1 MVQRIV
7 EGWNVSGIFSWNS
20 GQPLSITTTRRTLDS
35 RANINSPDL
44 VGVLPKGIG
53 KVSKGAG
60 FVEYFNGLSTHLAP
74 VPTFGGNATVAGRF
88 TNQVVVDKSGNI
100 ILQNP
105 EAGTAGNLGLALSGI
120 EGPGR
125 LGLDMAL
132 QKRTRLTERTTFTIR
147 ADAVNVLNRPMW
159 DVPNTDINSTTFGR
173 ITTATGARTVVINAR
188 VDF

>member
-1 MVQRIV
+1 
-7 EGWNVSGIFSWNS
+7 
-20 GQPLSITTTRRTLDS
+20 
-35 RANINSPDL
+35 
-44 VGVLPKGIG
+44 
-53 KVSKGAG
+53 
-60 FVEYFNGLSTHLAP
+60 
-74 VPTFGGNATVAGRF
+74 VPTFGGNATLPGRF

-105 EAGTAGNLGLALSGI
+105 DAGRAGNLGLGLSGV

-132 QKRTRLTERTTFTIR
+132 QKRTRLTEKTTFSIR

-159 DVPNTDINSTTFGR
+159 DIPNTDINSATFGR
-173 ITTATGARTVVINAR
+173 ITTATGARTIVINAR